1 MEVQVQ
7 RSVLP
12 QLNLT
17 VDYVTSGSALSG
29 AQPSA
34 PRPLKKKTCQRKVLK
49 PLLSSLPASANFFL
63 RIQWPPKSL
72 WVSLGRDRHIESS
85 LKANSAICSEFLAD
99 AVVSQISKKMNAWV
113 KLD

>member
-34 PRPLKKKTCQRKVLK
+34 PRPLKKKNLLK